1 MENAISG
8 LIIIG
13 VLMLAMLGISQN
25 AITTQASVAEAAR
38 GLQARLAEQERT
50 NLSTLSTA
58 LSGPGDTL
66 YVTVKN
72 TGSVKL
78 ADFAHWDVIVQYT
91 DTLFSPH
98 IDWVPYGQWTR
109 VIYASAPATLEQWE
123 PDILNPGE
131 EMVITIPLMFTVG
144 SPTVNVVTVSTPN
157 GVAVTAVFT
166 R

>member
-13 VLMLAMLGISQN
+13 VLMLAMLGISQS
-25 AITTQASVAEAAR
+25 AITTQAGVAEAAR
-38 GLQARLAEQERT
+38 GLQARLAEQART
-50 NLSTLSTA
+50 NLSAPSVA

-66 YVTVKN
+66 YITLKN

-91 DTLFSPH
+91 DTLFSSH

-109 VIYASAPATLEQWE
+109 QIYASAPTTLEQWE

-131 EMVITIPLMFTVG
+131 EVVIIVPLMFTVG

-157 GVAVTAVFT
+157 GVAVTTTFN